1 MPSCQ
6 GHLLSYSPVSTVPG
20 RRRSKAV
27 AENTQGFFLVSSRL
41 SSGAV
46 LNVRLGRPHCRRED
60 DRCPKVMP
68 RRHRSTEKDGKREYR
83 ESLFSLSALC
93 LRCLC
98 GYFFCPKACRS
109 DLALREVGDLGRK

>member
-6 GHLLSYSPVSTVPG
+6 GHLLSYSPVSTGPE

-60 DRCPKVMP
+60 DRCPKVIATEP
-68 RRHRSTEKDGKREYR
+68 QSHREREKKRLSR
-83 ESLFSLSALC
+83 KPLFSYPSVALW
-93 LRCLC
+93 LC
-98 GYFFCPKACRS
+98 GY
-109 DLALREVGDLGRK
+109 

>member
-6 GHLLSYSPVSTVPG
+6 GHLLSYSPVSTGPE

-27 AENTQGFFLVSSRL
+27 AENTQGFFFVSSRL

-68 RRHRSTEKDGKREYR
+68 RRHRSHREREKKGVSRKP
-83 ESLFSLSALC
+83 LFS
-93 LRCLC
+93 
-98 GYFFCPKACRS
+98 FRS
-109 DLALREVGDLGRK
+109 VPLWLFLLP